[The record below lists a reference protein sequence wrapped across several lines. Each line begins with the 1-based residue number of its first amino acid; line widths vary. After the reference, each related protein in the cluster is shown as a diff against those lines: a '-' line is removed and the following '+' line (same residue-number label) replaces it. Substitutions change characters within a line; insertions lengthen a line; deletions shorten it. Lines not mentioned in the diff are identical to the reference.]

1 MQLPSSSARFE
12 RTPTFRELLDDLGKD
27 IAALLH
33 DEIDLFQKAT
43 LTEIRT
49 RLFVLSVLSIL
60 TITSALALGAAAVL
74 ALARVL
80 APPVAALVVGLGM
93 AVLAAGFGL
102 VATRWLRP
110 PE

>member
-1 MQLPSSSARFE
+1 MQLPSSSVGAE

-49 RLFVLSVLSIL
+49 RLLVLSVLSVL
-60 TITSALALGAAAVL
+60 TITSVLALGAAAVL

-80 APPVAALVVGLGM
+80 APPVAALAVGLGM
-93 AVLAAGFGL
+93 AVLTAVFGL
-102 VATRWLRP
+102 IATRWLKP
-110 PE
+110 QE